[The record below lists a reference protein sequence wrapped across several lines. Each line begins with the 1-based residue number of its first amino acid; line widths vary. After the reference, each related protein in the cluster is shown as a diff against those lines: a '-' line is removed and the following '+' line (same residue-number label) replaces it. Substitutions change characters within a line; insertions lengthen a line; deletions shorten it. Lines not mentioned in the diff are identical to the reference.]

1 MTTPTSPTLAPAA
14 AGVHSDSAPESRFGN
29 PGLPLDDASRRAG
42 ATFDP
47 GIASAPNACPSPNL
61 SPLKADLQ
69 AATADLERL
78 RGRLLN
84 ALNKGLVLYE
94 LGAILHRLEALGQA
108 LPDAPSDRPAP
119 PTHPGEARARPATG
133 QGLESPV

>member
-29 PGLPLDDASRRAG
+29 PGLPLDGASRRAG
-42 ATFDP
+42 ATDDLGANP
-47 GIASAPNACPSPNL
+47 PDDDHSPQDL
-61 SPLKADLQ
+61 SCVKAGLQ

-94 LGAILHRLEALGQA
+94 LGAILDRLEALGQA

-119 PTHPGEARARPATG
+119 PTHAGEACARPAPG
-133 QGLESPV
+133 QGSERPV